1 LGELRH
7 NLESH
12 LDDLS
17 PMQRVVMVETFFA
30 ERQRAEVAQCHGI
43 SPSTYA
49 NHLQAVFRTRRA
61 SLQGVVDYLWDIEVP
76 PWYDGVEEL
85 IERRAAAQRHRL
97 SRKNGKRSSCG
108 GKRANSGGERANS
121 RGDRSNFE
129 DDASNSRRD
138 ADKHTRVAHDS
149 VGSTTES

>member
-85 IERRAAAQRHRL
+85 IERRAAAQRHRP
-97 SRKNGKRSSCG
+97 SCNNGKRSSSG
-108 GKRANSGGERANS
+108 GKRANS
-121 RGDRSNFE
+121 RGDRPNFE
-129 DDASNSRRD
+129 GDQSNSRRD

-149 VGSTTES
+149 VVLTTES